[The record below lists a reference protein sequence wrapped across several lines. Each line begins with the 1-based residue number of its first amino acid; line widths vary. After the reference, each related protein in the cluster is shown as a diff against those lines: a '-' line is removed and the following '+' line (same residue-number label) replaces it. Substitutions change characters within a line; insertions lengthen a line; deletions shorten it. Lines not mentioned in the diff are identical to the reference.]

1 MPSQE
6 RATRRIHVRT
16 HTITNKQTA
25 IHSFIHLFTR
35 SFHSFNHSLIHSSL
49 SFIQPCL
56 HSFIHSFIQPGMAN
70 LEGFEPSDPT
80 GCVAGS
86 SVRVGPGSC
95 RCSECQ
101 LPESLNTERIRSV
114 TYTYGFSNRV
124 PYWVPQYPF
133 AFFFLGPLIKNQIL
147 GNRVPLLL
155 RGQSGTY
162 LKYP

>member
-16 HTITNKQTA
+16 HTITNKQTD
-25 IHSFIHLFTR
+25 IHSFIHSFTY
-35 SFHSFNHSLIHSSL
+35 SLDHFIHSTIQPFTQAFHSFNHA
-49 SFIQPCL
+49 FI

-101 LPESLNTERIRSV
+101 LPESPNTERIRSV
-114 TYTYGFSNRV
+114 THGFSNRV
-124 PYWVPQYPF
+124 PYLVPQYPF
-133 AFFFLGPLIKNQIL
+133 AFFFLGPLIK
-147 GNRVPLLL
+147 
-155 RGQSGTY
+155 T
-162 LKYP
+162 KY